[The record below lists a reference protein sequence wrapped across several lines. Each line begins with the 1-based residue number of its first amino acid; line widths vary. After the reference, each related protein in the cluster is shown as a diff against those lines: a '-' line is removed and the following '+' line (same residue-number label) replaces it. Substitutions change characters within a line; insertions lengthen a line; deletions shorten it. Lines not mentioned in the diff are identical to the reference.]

1 MGGLG
6 GQLLEYLAFA
16 KIASFEC
23 IKVLGSG
30 SEEGWAGKLSLSEWL
45 GYGISGRMLGGL
57 WDGQPRALESCGRG
71 RDLGGSWKDEG
82 PVCA

>member
-16 KIASFEC
+16 KIASFEV
-23 IKVLGSG
+23 IKEVDTGTV
-30 SEEGWAGKLSLSEWL
+30 EGWAGKLSLSEWL

-57 WDGQPRALESCGRG
+57 WDGQPRALESCGTG
-71 RDLGGSWKDEG
+71 RDLGGSWRNEG